1 MKFSFLERLNKISL
15 KTQLATL
22 TTVIFTA
29 IIILIIL
36 YNYQSNSKAVI
47 EHQTNAT
54 TGLLQLEAQN
64 LDAYFSEIDRY
75 SLLLRHNESF
85 MHIISSRQPMTYQE
99 QTDIHSLL
107 RSNFDSRNDLLS
119 YRLYLLNNPVNF
131 KIDSAQHKVQSF
143 YDVSIEDLPDYKNFT
158 TGKEYKSILS
168 SEKSGQL
175 MVYYRTIIRISDK
188 EPLAVVELTFDD
200 SYIKSLTA
208 NHNNS
213 GELVCLFDNKNRLL
227 YTNNDGIINGT
238 ALDVI
243 VNEINS
249 TDRNHFTSQINHK
262 DFLAVYKKSDVHN
275 YTLAVFKPLDTIEK
289 QLAETRNISLLLGLF
304 SIIITMMLSII
315 FIRLITNPL
324 STLAHRLR
332 RVGTGNFS
340 ATADIGGSREITSLA
355 QDFNTMIHQI
365 DELIKKNYISEL
377 NEKTA
382 RLIALEAQVNPHFL
396 YNTLQAISAE
406 AVVNGQQKI
415 NLMITALAS
424 MLRYAIKSN
433 DLVTAAQEIKHVK
446 DYLFLQKARFE
457 DSIRYSIDIAP
468 GTEELSIPKLSI
480 QTLVE
485 NSIIHGMKGEKENIE
500 IKVNTYLDNDHLFI
514 VVLDNGCGLSED
526 QLSELNSHFKDN
538 TLPKNNRL
546 GIGLLNLSNRLQ
558 LLYNSRASLSISSIQ
573 NRETKVVLTI
583 PVSKEDINVQGTDNR
598 R

>member
-85 MHIISSRQPMTYQE
+85 IHIISSRQSMTYQE
-99 QTDIHSLL
+99 QTDIHFLL

-213 GELVCLFDNKNRLL
+213 GELVCLFDNKNRL
-227 YTNNDGIINGT
+227 YI
-238 ALDVI
+238 
-243 VNEINS
+243 
-249 TDRNHFTSQINHK
+249 R
-262 DFLAVYKKSDVHN
+262 
-275 YTLAVFKPLDTIEK
+275 
-289 QLAETRNISLLLGLF
+289 
-304 SIIITMMLSII
+304 TMM
-315 FIRLITNPL
+315 
-324 STLAHRLR
+324 A
-332 RVGTGNFS
+332 
-340 ATADIGGSREITSLA
+340 
-355 QDFNTMIHQI
+355 
-365 DELIKKNYISEL
+365 
-377 NEKTA
+377 
-382 RLIALEAQVNPHFL
+382 
-396 YNTLQAISAE
+396 
-406 AVVNGQQKI
+406 
-415 NLMITALAS
+415 
-424 MLRYAIKSN
+424 
-433 DLVTAAQEIKHVK
+433 
-446 DYLFLQKARFE
+446 
-457 DSIRYSIDIAP
+457 
-468 GTEELSIPKLSI
+468 
-480 QTLVE
+480 
-485 NSIIHGMKGEKENIE
+485 
-500 IKVNTYLDNDHLFI
+500 
-514 VVLDNGCGLSED
+514 
-526 QLSELNSHFKDN
+526 
-538 TLPKNNRL
+538 
-546 GIGLLNLSNRLQ
+546 
-558 LLYNSRASLSISSIQ
+558 
-573 NRETKVVLTI
+573 
-583 PVSKEDINVQGTDNR
+583 
-598 R
+598 

>member
-289 QLAETRNISLLLGLF
+289 QLADTRNISLLLSLF

-433 DLVTAAQEIKHVK
+433 DLVTVAQESKHERSV
-446 DYLFLQKARFE
+446 
-457 DSIRYSIDIAP
+457 
-468 GTEELSIPKLSI
+468 
-480 QTLVE
+480 
-485 NSIIHGMKGEKENIE
+485 
-500 IKVNTYLDNDHLFI
+500 
-514 VVLDNGCGLSED
+514 
-526 QLSELNSHFKDN
+526 
-538 TLPKNNRL
+538 
-546 GIGLLNLSNRLQ
+546 
-558 LLYNSRASLSISSIQ
+558 
-573 NRETKVVLTI
+573 
-583 PVSKEDINVQGTDNR
+583 
-598 R
+598 

>member
-29 IIILIIL
+29 IIILIII

-85 MHIISSRQPMTYQE
+85 IHIISSRQSMTYQE
-99 QTDIHSLL
+99 QTDIHFLL

-119 YRLYLLNNPVNF
+119 YRLYLLNKPINF
-131 KIDSAQHKVQSF
+131 EIDSAQHKVQSF
-143 YDVSIEDLPDYKNFT
+143 YDVTIEDLPDYSNFT
-158 TGKEYKSILS
+158 TGKEYKSILPL
-168 SEKSGQL
+168 EQRGQL

-213 GELVCLFDNKNRLL
+213 NELVCLFDNKNRLL

-289 QLAETRNISLLLGLF
+289 QLADTRNISLLLSLF

-332 RVGTGNFS
+332 RVGTGNFT
-340 ATADIGGSREITSLA
+340 ATADIGGSLEIASLA

-406 AVVNGQQKI
+406 AVVNGQPKI

-433 DLVTAAQEIKHVK
+433 DLVTVAQESKHVK
-446 DYLFLQKARFE
+446 DYLFLQKARFG
-457 DSIRYSIDIAP
+457 DSIRYLIDISSNT
-468 GTEELSIPKLSI
+468 GELSIPKLSI

-500 IKVNTYLDNDHLFI
+500 IKVNTFVDKDHLFI
-514 VVLDNGCGLSED
+514 VVCDDGRGLSEN
-526 QLSELNSHFKDN
+526 QLNELNNHFKDD
-538 TLPKNNRL
+538 TLPKSNHL

-573 NRETKVVLTI
+573 NRETKVILTI
-583 PVSKEDINVQGTDNR
+583 PS
-598 R
+598 

>member
-29 IIILIIL
+29 IIILIII

-85 MHIISSRQPMTYQE
+85 IHIISSRQSMTYQE
-99 QTDIHSLL
+99 QTDIHFLL

-119 YRLYLLNNPVNF
+119 YRLYLLNKPINF
-131 KIDSAQHKVQSF
+131 EIDSAQHKVQSF
-143 YDVSIEDLPDYKNFT
+143 YDVTIEDLPDYSNFT
-158 TGKEYKSILS
+158 TGKEYKSILPL
-168 SEKSGQL
+168 EQRGQL

-213 GELVCLFDNKNRLL
+213 NELVCLFDNKNRLL

-289 QLAETRNISLLLGLF
+289 QLADTRNISLLLSLF

-332 RVGTGNFS
+332 RVGTGNFT
-340 ATADIGGSREITSLA
+340 ATADIGGSLEIASLA

-406 AVVNGQQKI
+406 AVVNGQPKI

-433 DLVTAAQEIKHVK
+433 DLVTVAQESKHVK
-446 DYLFLQKARFE
+446 DYLFLQKARFG
-457 DSIRYSIDIAP
+457 DSIRYLIDISSNT
-468 GTEELSIPKLSI
+468 GELSIPKLSI

-500 IKVNTYLDNDHLFI
+500 IKVNTFVDKDHLFI
-514 VVLDNGCGLSED
+514 VVCDDGRGLSEN
-526 QLSELNSHFKDN
+526 QLNELNNHFKDD
-538 TLPKNNRL
+538 TLPKSNHL

-573 NRETKVVLTI
+573 NRETKVILTI
-583 PVSKEDINVQGTDNR
+583 PVSKSSG
-598 R
+598 